1 MSKPSL
7 AALVAASA
15 LLAASAVHAAPS
27 VPDDGR
33 LVNYAMPAEILTD
46 FHGGIQGFIAERN
59 VKDDFGYE
67 STMKAQRYNG
77 YLGYDIARWFSV
89 YALAGVMSVKNNDIR
104 LDSETTV
111 AYGLGFWAALIDD
124 AQLDFLPTIS
134 RYRLNAAFEVSHSD
148 PNDLSWT
155 QIDASLTFG
164 IYNDSFL
171 SDGKFPT
178 AIGIFFG
185 PVFSAVELDGFE
197 QVNDNEWG
205 FTVGGEMRFA
215 NGVYVSGGYD
225 FFSDDYMA
233 YFQAGVRF

>member
-1 MSKPSL
+1 MSKSSL
-7 AALVAASA
+7 AVFAAAALLVAANA
-15 LLAASAVHAAPS
+15 HAAPS
-27 VPDDGR
+27 VPDDGGII
-33 LVNYAMPAEILTD
+33 NYAMPAEILTD
-46 FHGGIQGFIAERN
+46 FHGGIQCFVADRL

-67 STMKAQRYNG
+67 STMTAQRYNG
-77 YLGYDIARWFSV
+77 YLGYDVARWFSV
-89 YALAGVMSVKNNDIR
+89 YALAGVMSVKDNDIR
-104 LDSETTV
+104 LGSETTV

-164 IYNDSFL
+164 LYNDSIL

-185 PVFSAVELDGFE
+185 PVFSAVEMDGFE
-197 QVNDNEWG
+197 QVDDNTWG

-225 FFSDDYMA
+225 FFNDDNMA

>member
-46 FHGGIQGFIAERN
+46 FHGGLQGFIAERN

-67 STMKAQRYNG
+67 STMKAQRFNG
-77 YLGYDIARWFSV
+77 YLGYDIARWFSI

-111 AYGLGFWAALIDD
+111 AYGAGFWAALIDD

-134 RYRLNAAFEVSHSD
+134 RYRLNAAFEISHSD

-185 PVFSAVELDGFE
+185 PVFSAVELDDFK

-225 FFSDDYMA
+225 FFNDDFMA